1 MHDLVFNKLSETQLS
16 ITCTYGDHFFVRSE
30 GFPYTFT
37 VDLET
42 TKKNAPS
49 FIDSMLLHFVAI
61 SNSTG
66 DSIPLSACLRF
77 V

>member
-42 TKKNAPS
+42 TKKMLYQLMQDVQKVFNTSSYYSPYIRRI
-49 FIDSMLLHFVAI
+49 IDPDVI
-61 SNSTG
+61 
-66 DSIPLSACLRF
+66 
-77 V
+77 